1 MFSSP
6 SAVLAAA
13 SIALLAVGC
22 TPRVDT
28 RGNLPEPDKVLAVE
42 VGRHT
47 ERDVETILGSPSSI
61 GAFDGAV
68 WLYLSQR
75 TETVA
80 FFAPEVKTRTV
91 VAVRFDDKG
100 VVRDVRTL
108 GLEDGRPVALVTRE
122 TPTAGNE
129 MGVIEQLFGNIG
141 RFSNNADAPRR

>member
-1 MFSSP
+1 MTRMRMFSSP
-6 SAVLAAA
+6 SAALAAA
-13 SIALLAVGC
+13 LVALQVAGC

-28 RGNLPEPDKVLAVE
+28 RGNLPEPEKVAAIE

-80 FFAPEVKTRTV
+80 FFAPEVKMRMV

-100 VVRDVRTL
+100 VVREVRTL
-108 GLEDGRPVALVTRE
+108 GLDDGRPVELVRRE
-122 TPTAGNE
+122 T
-129 MGVIEQLFGNIG
+129 
-141 RFSNNADAPRR
+141 